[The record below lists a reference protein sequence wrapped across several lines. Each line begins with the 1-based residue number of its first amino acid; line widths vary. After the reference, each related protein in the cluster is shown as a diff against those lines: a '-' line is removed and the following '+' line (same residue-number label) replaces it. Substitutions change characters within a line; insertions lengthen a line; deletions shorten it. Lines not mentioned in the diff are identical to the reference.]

1 MYQTFF
7 GLAVTRKLSYINPA
21 IMAKKRKVKIGVFA
35 DATRYPIYIVINI
48 ITSTSDKPNKT
59 EIILSRF
66 VRFSDGFFFFFK
78 RGRFKYFPA
87 YLL

>member
-7 GLAVTRKLSYINPA
+7 GFAVTRKLSYTNPA
-21 IMAKKRKVKIGVFA
+21 IIAKKRKVKMGVFA
-35 DATRYPIYIVINI
+35 DATRYPIYTVINMK
-48 ITSTSDKPNKT
+48 TSTSDKPNKT

-66 VRFSDGFFFFFK
+66 VRFSEGFFFFFK
-78 RGRFKYFPA
+78 WGRFKYFPA